1 MRMMLKF
8 TLPVEKG
15 NEAFKDGSLGK
26 TLEAITSKLK
36 PEAAYFGPS
45 HGKRSGM
52 VFFDMI
58 ETSQIVEIA
67 EPLFANLHAEVE
79 LVPVMSGDDLKKG
92 FANATK

>member
-1 MRMMLKF
+1 MRMMLRF
-8 TLPVEKG
+8 TLPVKKG
-15 NEAFKDGSLGK
+15 NQAFKDGSLSK
-26 TLEAITSKLK
+26 TLEAVIAKLK

-45 HGKRSGM
+45 HGKRCGM
-52 VFFDMI
+52 IFFDMA

-92 FANATK
+92 FEKVSK

>member
-1 MRMMLKF
+1 
-8 TLPVEKG
+8 
-15 NEAFKDGSLGK
+15 
-26 TLEAITSKLK
+26 
-36 PEAAYFGPS
+36 
-45 HGKRSGM
+45 M
-52 VFFDMI
+52 V